1 MTEHSD
7 LFSKLGVTPMAVFVG
22 VLMMGLA
29 SLATAW
35 NQIDSWLDRR
45 KDKPAPAE
53 VAQQARELYATKPE
67 LQKLET
73 DFSTLADHNRQEHDN
88 LFRKLGGVERGL
100 RAEMKAD
107 VATLTTQLHELGL
120 SVAGLAAETKTQ
132 NQNFVMLMARVDRS
146 VDRELKQAESHKS

>member
-7 LFSKLGVTPMAVFVG
+7 LFSKLGVTPMAVLVG

-45 KDKPAPAE
+45 KDKPAPAQ
-53 VAQQARELYATKPE
+53 VAAEARELYVTKPE

-73 DFSTLADHNRQEHDN
+73 DFSRLADGNRQEHDN

-100 RAEMKAD
+100 RAEVKAD
-107 VATLTTQLHELGL
+107 VANLTEQFGHL
-120 SVAGLAAETKTQ
+120 SNDVAALSAATKLQ
-132 NQNFVMLMARVDRS
+132 NQQLTHIEAKLDRLIE
-146 VDRELKQAESHKS
+146 RKQS